1 MIRLQIH
8 PLAETELAETAQFYE
23 ARLRG
28 LGETFL
34 VEVGRCFDRAREAPE
49 SGLLCFGRFRRLL
62 VRRFPYSVIYEILPD
77 EVLIVAVAHQ
87 RRKPGYWR
95 RRS

>member
-1 MIRLQIH
+1 VSELKIH
-8 PLAETELAETAQFYE
+8 PAAEAELAAAAQFYE
-23 ARLRG
+23 SRLTG

-34 VEVGRCFDRAREAPE
+34 VDIGRCFDRVHNSPQSGAP
-49 SGLLCFGRFRRLL
+49 CYGRFRRLL
-62 VRRFPYSVIYEILPD
+62 VRRFPYSVVYEILPD
-77 EVLIVAVAHQ
+77 MVLILAVAHQ